1 MARLLFNSVID
12 HTKTTINKDRN
23 MSSVNINKFSPSFYA
38 LTGAQFFGA
47 FNDNMFKLLVI
58 FQLVAL
64 FGTDK
69 IVSVSALAGAIFVVP
84 FLLFSSVGGFL
95 ADRYSKRTIFH
106 WLKIA
111 EIVIMA
117 IGSVGFIVQNP
128 ILLYTTLFLMATQSA
143 LLGPAKTGLVPEIVS
158 EKALT
163 RANSIMVSST
173 FMSIILGTGA
183 AAVLSML
190 TASAYQLVSIGCII
204 VAIAGAICSYNIKDT
219 GRRSDNQSSVKG
231 YRQAI
236 NDICS
241 ARPLLYSII
250 GSSLFLFI
258 GAFVQLSIIPYG
270 MTILSLSR
278 ELASYLF
285 VFAAIGIG
293 AGSTV
298 SGLLS
303 RHRPELGIIPIS
315 SVGLGICAFLI
326 SILGTSTVAVSV
338 LMVLLGFFGG
348 MFIVPIQTLIQQQAP
363 SERRGAILAINSTLD
378 FTGILFASAV
388 LWLLDLTGVQ
398 VKSYFDVVGFLSVA
412 IALVSF
418 PILLL
423 PTLRMLPHI
432 VIRIIYRLK
441 VSGREHI
448 LENKGALIVFNHR
461 SWIDALVVA
470 AASPRPI
477 RFLMARNLYELW
489 FLKPLVKLCNVIP
502 ISYADG
508 PHALSNSLEKARE
521 ALRNGELVGI
531 FPEGKI
537 ITDGFMGRVKSGY
550 MRIIDGTDADV
561 IPCWINGIWGSNFSY
576 YGGKLFFSL
585 LHLPRTTMDVRFGA
599 SVSRE
604 DSHKSWKVQRTL
616 EELGSQCISDI
627 ITGEDSLGRRFIT
640 TARKNWF
647 HTVISD
653 TTGKQMTFGKAL
665 TASLLFADYCRRS
678 HSSESM
684 IGVMLPSTV
693 GGALINAGITLSGK
707 VPVNLNFTVASAS
720 FSSAINQCKI
730 KAVITSKQFLHKLNR
745 QDLEANWVFI
755 EDIIKGFSA
764 REKVAAAFRARF
776 SRISDILIE
785 KKSRDSSQMCATVI
799 FSSGTTSEPKGIVLT
814 HKNIIADIESMQ
826 LVMAFGKKDTICA
839 ALPFFHSFGFTVTM
853 WYPLIKG
860 CAATYHTNP
869 LDGNTIAKMVKD
881 KKGTVLLATP
891 TFLRTYLRTASKES
905 FESLRMVVTGAEK
918 LSSSLA
924 KSFKDKFGII
934 PLEGYGTTEC
944 SPVVSLN
951 VPDSTIGGFFNTGN
965 KQGTIGRTLP
975 GIVAKIVDPDTYEE
989 RGYDTEGLLFIKGA
1003 NVMNGYL
1010 DNINATLQV
1019 LKDGWYN
1026 TGDIASIDQDGF
1038 ITLCGRLSRFSKIGG
1053 EMVSHGAIE
1062 ELLQERCGN
1071 DERCVAVTS
1080 VPDERKGEKLVV
1092 VHTVNEHQLRQILS
1106 DSDLPNLWKP
1116 DCFIQVASLPF
1127 TGSGKLDIKAVQ
1139 KIAQEEEMQRNRES
1153 VAA

>member
-1 MARLLFNSVID
+1 
-12 HTKTTINKDRN
+12 
-23 MSSVNINKFSPSFYA
+23 MSSVNLKKFTVSFYA

-58 FQLVAL
+58 FQLVSL
-64 FGTDK
+64 FGIEK
-69 IVSVSALAGAIFVVP
+69 IITVSALAGAVFVIP
-84 FLLFSSVGGFL
+84 FLLFSFIGGFL

-111 EIVIMA
+111 EIAIMA
-117 IGSVGFIVQNP
+117 VGSLGFILQNP
-128 ILLYTTLFLMATQSA
+128 LLLYITLFLMATQSA

-158 EKALT
+158 EESLT

-173 FMSIILGTGA
+173 FMSIILGTGT
-183 AAVLSML
+183 AAVLSMI
-190 TASAYQLVSIGCII
+190 TASAYQLVSVGCIL
-204 VAIAGAICSYNIKDT
+204 VAIAGAICSYKIKET
-219 GRRSDNQSSVKG
+219 NTRSDNQSSMKG
-231 YRQAI
+231 YSQAL
-236 NDICS
+236 NDIRFS
-241 ARPLLYSII
+241 KPLLYSTI
-250 GSSLFLFI
+250 GSALFLFI

-285 VFAAIGIG
+285 LFAAIGIG

-303 RHRPELGIIPIS
+303 KHRPELGIIPFS
-315 SVGLGICAFLI
+315 SAGLGICAFLI
-326 SILGTSTVAVSV
+326 GILGTSTVAVSV

-363 SERRGAILAINSTLD
+363 SQRRGAILAINSTLD

-388 LWLLDLTGVQ
+388 LWALDLAGVQ
-398 VKSYFDVVGFLSVA
+398 VRNYFNVVGFLSVA
-412 IALVSF
+412 IAVVSF

-432 VIRIIYRLK
+432 VIRLVYRLK

-448 LENKGALIVFNHR
+448 LENKGALVVFNHR

-561 IPCWINGIWGSNFSY
+561 IPCWIHGIWGSNFSY
-576 YGGKLFFSL
+576 YGGKLFSSL

-599 SVSRE
+599 PVARE
-604 DSHKSWKVQRTL
+604 DSRKSWKVQRTL
-616 EELGSQCISDI
+616 EELGSQCLSDVV
-627 ITGEDSLGRRFIT
+627 TDEDSLGRRFIT

-647 HTVISD
+647 RTAISD
-653 TTGKQMTFGKAL
+653 TTGRQMTFGKAF
-665 TASLLFADYCRRS
+665 TSSLLFADYCRKM
-678 HSSESM
+678 HVSESM

-693 GGALINAGITLSGK
+693 AGVLVNAGITLSGK
-707 VPVNLNFTVASAS
+707 VPVNLNFTIGSAS
-720 FSSAINQCKI
+720 FSSALKQCNI

-745 QDLEANWVFI
+745 QDLEAKWIFI
-755 EDIIKGFSA
+755 EDIVKGFSTK
-764 REKVAAAFRARF
+764 EKFSSLFRARF
-776 SRISDILIE
+776 SRIADILTE
-785 KKSRDSSQMCATVI
+785 KNQKYNSQTCATVI

-814 HKNIIADIESMQ
+814 QKNVIANIESMQ
-826 LVMAFGKKDTICA
+826 LVMTLGKKDTICS

-853 WYPLIKG
+853 WYPLVKG
-860 CAATYHTNP
+860 FAAGYHTNP
-869 LDGNTIAKMVKD
+869 LDGNTIAKMIKD

-891 TFLRTYLRTASKES
+891 TFLRTYLRTASKEA
-905 FESLRMVVTGAEK
+905 FESLRLVVTGAEK

-924 KSFKDKFGII
+924 KSFTEKFGII
-934 PLEGYGTTEC
+934 PLEGYGATEC

-975 GIVAKIVDPDTYEE
+975 GIVAKIVDPDTHEE

-1010 DNINATLQV
+1010 NNSKATLQV
-1019 LKDGWYN
+1019 LENGWYN
-1026 TGDIASIDQDGF
+1026 TGDIASIDNDGF

-1080 VPDERKGEKLVV
+1080 LPDERKGERLVV
-1092 VHTVNEHQLRQILS
+1092 VHTVNEYKLRQIIA
-1106 DSDLPNLWKP
+1106 DCDLPNLWKP
-1116 DCFIQVASLPF
+1116 DCFVQVESLPF

-1139 KIAQEEEMQRNRES
+1139 QIAQEEQMQREKKS

>member
-1 MARLLFNSVID
+1 MAHLLSNSVID
-12 HTKTTINKDRN
+12 HTMTTINKDRN
-23 MSSVNINKFSPSFYA
+23 MSSDTIKKFPSSFYA

-69 IVSVSALAGAIFVVP
+69 IVSVSALAGAIFVIP

-95 ADRYSKRTIFH
+95 ADRYSKRTTFQL
-106 WLKIA
+106 LKIA
-111 EIVIMA
+111 EIAIMT
-117 IGSVGFIVQNP
+117 IGSLGFILHNP
-128 ILLYTTLFLMATQSA
+128 VILYTTLLLMSMHSA

-173 FMSIILGTGA
+173 FMAIILGTGA

-190 TASAYQLVSIGCII
+190 TASSYQLVSVGCII
-204 VAIAGAICSYNIKDT
+204 VAIAGTICSYNIKDT
-219 GRRSDNQSSVKG
+219 GARSHNQSSVKG
-231 YRQAI
+231 YREAI
-236 NDICS
+236 NDIRAS
-241 ARPLLYSII
+241 KPLLYSTI
-250 GSSLFLFI
+250 GSALFLFI

-270 MTILSLSR
+270 MTILSLNR
-278 ELASYLF
+278 EMASYLF
-285 VFAAIGIG
+285 LFAAIGIG

-303 RHRPELGIIPIS
+303 KHRPELGIIPLS
-315 SVGLGICAFLI
+315 AAGLGISAFLI
-326 SILGTSTVAVSV
+326 GTLGTSTVAVSV
-338 LMVLLGFFGG
+338 LMALLGFFGG

-363 SERRGAILAINSTLD
+363 SQRRGAILAINSTLD

-388 LWLLDLTGVQ
+388 LWVLDLTGVP
-398 VKSYFDVVGFLSVA
+398 VGSYFNVVGFLSVA

-432 VIRIIYRLK
+432 VIRLVYRLK
-441 VSGREHI
+441 ISGREHI

-470 AASPRPI
+470 ASSPRPI
-477 RFLMARNLYELW
+477 RFLMARNLYDLW

-561 IPCWINGIWGSNFSY
+561 IPCWIHGIWGSNFSY

-599 SVSRE
+599 PVARE
-604 DSHKSWKVQRTL
+604 DSRKSWKVQRTL
-616 EELGSQCISDI
+616 EELGSQCVSDVV
-627 ITGEDSLGRRFIT
+627 TNGDSLGKRFIL

-647 HTVISD
+647 RTVISD
-653 TTGKQMTFGKAL
+653 TTGKQLSYGKTLA
-665 TASLLFADYCRRS
+665 ASLLFADYCRTS

-693 GGALINAGITLSGK
+693 AGALVNAGITLSGK
-707 VPVNLNFTVASAS
+707 VPVNLNFTIVSAS
-720 FSSAINQCKI
+720 FSSAIKQCNI
-730 KAVITSKQFLHKLNR
+730 KAVITAKQFLHKLNR
-745 QDLEANWVFI
+745 QDLEAHWVFI
-755 EDIIKGFSA
+755 EDIIKGFST

-776 SRISDILIE
+776 SRINDILTE
-785 KKSRDSSQMCATVI
+785 RKSNDSSQMCATVI

-826 LVMAFGKKDTICA
+826 LVVAFGKNDIICS

-860 CAATYHTNP
+860 CAASYHTNP
-869 LDGNTIAKMVKD
+869 LDGSTIAKMVKD
-881 KKGTVLLATP
+881 RKGTVLLATP
-891 TFLRTYLRTASKES
+891 TFLRTYLRTASKEA

-975 GIVAKIVDPDTYEE
+975 GIVAKIVDPDTHEE

-1010 DNINATLQV
+1010 DNIKATLQV
-1019 LKDGWYN
+1019 LEDGWYN

-1062 ELLQERCGN
+1062 ELLQEQCGN

-1080 VPDERKGEKLVV
+1080 VPDERKGEKIVV
-1092 VHTVNEHQLRQILS
+1092 VHTVNEHQLRQMLT
-1106 DSDLPNLWKP
+1106 DCDLPNLWKP
-1116 DCFIQVASLPF
+1116 DCFVQVETLPF
-1127 TGSGKLDIKAVQ
+1127 TGSGKLDIKAIH